1 MLNRMESQAEML
13 QWLSQRN
20 HHMSLEDLAF
30 MVGVQ
35 TSEKD
40 PYAYDPLDSL
50 GFDEDFSEY

>member
-20 HHMSLEDLAF
+20 HHISLEDLSF
-30 MVGVQ
+30 MMGVH

-40 PYAYDPLDSL
+40 PYDPLDSL
-50 GFDEDFSEY
+50 SLDENFSEY